1 MLETDQVATIEAIE
15 ALPADSSL
23 LENSVPDEIESDK
36 TIDKTMTTIMPS
48 RLASRLD
55 DKPILSDT
63 G

>member
-23 LENSVPDEIESDK
+23 MENSVPEESDK
-36 TIDKTMTTIMPS
+36 TLDKTMTTVMP
-48 RLASRLD
+48 SRLD